1 LREKYVEYAHRV
13 HVELTAR
20 AARLHEIVA
29 DQEAQTEGVQA
40 ELEKAA
46 MQAAALEGRVAAALA
61 KHEEL

>member
-29 DQEAQTEGVQA
+29 DQEAQAEGVQH
-40 ELEKAA
+40 ELGKVVSV
-46 MQAAALEGRVAAALA
+46 AAALEGRVAAALA